1 MQIVKRTCVSN
12 YNLFVTANALVSFA
26 LGLLGPFWIIYAQNL
41 VGSIEFLGF
50 AVGIRVFSYS
60 LTTYFVGALSDK
72 FGRVA
77 FIVAGGIISG
87 VIMLLY
93 TMVTSLTE
101 LYILQTIFG
110 IAGAMQVTAS
120 TALLGDITEKNSRG
134 KDVGKMNAATGIAGA
149 LAIIVGGI
157 VAGKLGIEAIF
168 YVIAGFFFISSALI
182 LFMKVVQPREDNTQQ
197 FDNLAQSN

>member
-1 MQIVKRTCVSN
+1 M
-12 YNLFVTANALVSFA
+12 TANALVSFA